1 MAYVLPQNVFVF
13 AGEGAHSPKPDLTIL
28 KTSPSWKA
36 CDDALN
42 SILGTGVEAFLS
54 ANAGDHKAPSSPL
67 TTTLIN
73 ILHADL
79 WRSSWGFEP
88 TYAVGHSIG
97 EVAAAYVAGLLSVA
111 EALDL
116 ANRLG
121 KVAAELPGAML
132 HTVLPASQLAD
143 LPTKQLHLAA
153 VNCQLPGTKDMSVSL
168 CGAERHV
175 AEWLAADEG
184 ATKLMPAH
192 PWHHPM
198 YRTTKAFRSFASEL
212 PPPASYSTATC
223 SFVSATKVC
232 VLTSIDAA
240 HWEEWLTAPVQ
251 FAAAM
256 ALVAERAAGAP
267 LVAIQL
273 GPHPVLDGAVAA
285 LAALPG
291 ANVVGQASS
300 LKRNTPALPYVR
312 SQRGRLAECG
322 ALEAALRAALSK
334 PRALRL
340 TLGSREID
348 VEIATPFPE
357 QGMQSAQYPA
367 LARRLAAFF
376 PGVAA
381 HDLYRFT
388 TVEALLHGWDA
399 PAGGAAA
406 AKEAAAGG
414 AAQPQRAVAGL
425 DVMGCGVLLPP
436 QVRSAEACWE
446 ALCGEKSAIGPCPDG
461 FKGVPSGFLAP
472 QVMTPLSSLLLLM
485 IPSSSS

>member
-1 MAYVLPQNVFVF
+1 MASSPSKNVFVF

-36 CDDALN
+36 CDDALA

-198 YRTTKAFRSFASEL
+198 YRTTKAFQSFASEL
-212 PPPASYSTATC
+212 PPPASYTTATC
-223 SFVSATKVC
+223 SFVSARLASTGLSAPALHTESIVC
-232 VLTSIDAA
+232 TV
-240 HWEEWLTAPVQ
+240 
-251 FAAAM
+251 
-256 ALVAERAAGAP
+256 
-267 LVAIQL
+267 
-273 GPHPVLDGAVAA
+273 
-285 LAALPG
+285 
-291 ANVVGQASS
+291 
-300 LKRNTPALPYVR
+300 TPA
-312 SQRGRLAECG
+312 
-322 ALEAALRAALSK
+322 
-334 PRALRL
+334 
-340 TLGSREID
+340 
-348 VEIATPFPE
+348 
-357 QGMQSAQYPA
+357 
-367 LARRLAAFF
+367 AF
-376 PGVAA
+376 
-381 HDLYRFT
+381 
-388 TVEALLHGWDA
+388 
-399 PAGGAAA
+399 
-406 AKEAAAGG
+406 
-414 AAQPQRAVAGL
+414 
-425 DVMGCGVLLPP
+425 
-436 QVRSAEACWE
+436 SAEAASSE
-446 ALCGEKSAIGPCPDG
+446 GSVMAITSLRCV
-461 FKGVPSGFLAP
+461 KRVQILAI
-472 QVMTPLSSLLLLM
+472 TLSSFPSATTALHLDWLM
-485 IPSSSS
+485 PKRAPSSPSVA